1 MLDISHIRSQFPI
14 LQQSVN
20 GTPIVYLDNAATTHN
35 PQAVIDAST
44 RYYTELNSN
53 IHRGVHYLSRAATE
67 AHEAARTTIAK
78 HLNAAHDHEVIFT
91 SGTTD
96 GINLVANCLSRSGKV
111 QAGDRILISG
121 LEHHSNIVPWQ
132 FLCQDTGAELD
143 IIPIT
148 DSGEWD
154 LTALDSLITERTKVV
169 AVSHISNALGT
180 INPIEQVIKKA
191 KSVGAITLIDGAQ
204 SAAHCPINVQT
215 LGADFYAFSGHK
227 CYSTTGTGILWGRE
241 DILNELPPYRGGGEM
256 IKRVTFEN
264 TTFNELPFK
273 FEAGTPNIEG
283 GIALAAA
290 FDWINATGLDAITA
304 HEDHLLKIATDE
316 ISQIDNINIYGTS
329 ANKAAV
335 LSFNIDGIHHYDLGT
350 LMDQMGVAV
359 RTGHHCCQPLMQ
371 RFGIT
376 GTVRASFAAYNSE
389 QEVEALIKAIKKSAM
404 MLG

>member
-14 LQQSVN
+14 LNQKVN
-20 GTPIVYLDNAATTHN
+20 GTSIVYLDNAATTHN
-35 PQAVIDAST
+35 PQVVIDASS

-53 IHRGVHYLSRAATE
+53 IHRGVHFLSRVATE
-67 AHEAARTTIAK
+67 AHEAARKTIAK
-78 HLNAAHDHEVIFT
+78 HFNATHDHEIIFT

-96 GINLVANCLSRSGKV
+96 GINLVANCIGRSGKI

-154 LTALDSLITERTKVV
+154 LTELDSLITARTKVV
-169 AVSHISNALGT
+169 AISHISNALGT
-180 INPIEQVIKKA
+180 INPIDKVIAKA

-204 SAAHCPINVQT
+204 SSVHCAIDVQAM
-215 LGADFYAFSGHK
+215 GADFYVFSGHK

-241 DILNELPPYRGGGEM
+241 EILNELPPYRGGGEM

-264 TTFNELPFK
+264 TIFNELPFK
-273 FEAGTPNIEG
+273 YEAGTPNIEG

-290 FDWINATGLDAITA
+290 FDWINELGLDTITS
-304 HEDHLLKIATDE
+304 HEDRLLKIATEQIQE
-316 ISQIDNINIYGTS
+316 IENVKIYGTS
-329 ANKAAV
+329 ANKSAV
-335 LSFNIDGIHHYDLGT
+335 LSFNLEGVHHYDLGA

-376 GTVRASFAAYNSE
+376 GTVRASFAVYNNEEDVDS
-389 QEVEALIKAIKKSAM
+389 LIKAIKRSAM
-404 MLG
+404 MLS